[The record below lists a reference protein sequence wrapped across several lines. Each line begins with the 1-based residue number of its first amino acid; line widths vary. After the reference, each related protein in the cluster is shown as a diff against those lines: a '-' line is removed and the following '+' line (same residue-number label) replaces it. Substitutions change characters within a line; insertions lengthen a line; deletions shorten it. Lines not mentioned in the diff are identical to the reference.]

1 MKYIQVDI
9 ETKKE
14 ELEQV
19 TGLLLTLGI
28 TDTVVEDPDDI
39 CGLLNKA
46 EDYDWDYIS
55 PQVLEKQNEV
65 PKITFYMDEKDGS
78 LTESIVASVKE
89 SFSSAS
95 VKVSV
100 SDDSDWKDKWKEF
113 FKPAKI
119 TDKLVVKPTWE
130 EYQPEP
136 GEKIIEID
144 PGMAFGTGT
153 HETTSLCMKLMEKY
167 IGNDDKVLD
176 VGCGSGILSI
186 GADLLGAGEVL
197 AIDIDPEAVKVSSEN
212 VALNRCSDKVKV
224 CHGNLVEGIDFK
236 ADIIVANLMAD
247 LVIKLS
253 GHAAKHLNPGGVYIS
268 SGILTEKKELVAEAI
283 RDCGFEIAE
292 IRNDGIWCAIA
303 AFLPDVS
310 SKEE

>member
-1 MKYIQVDI
+1 MRYIQVDI

-19 TGLLLTLGI
+19 TGLLLALGI

-55 PQVLEKQNEV
+55 PQVLEKKNAV
-65 PKITFYMDEKDGS
+65 PKITFYLDEMDGS
-78 LTESIVASVKE
+78 LAESIVTSVKE
-89 SFSSAS
+89 AFSSAR

-100 SDDSDWKDKWKEF
+100 SDDSEWKDKWKEF

-130 EYQPEP
+130 EYHAGS

-167 IGNDDKVLD
+167 IRNEDRVLD
-176 VGCGSGILSI
+176 VG
-186 GADLLGAGEVL
+186 
-197 AIDIDPEAVKVSSEN
+197 
-212 VALNRCSDKVKV
+212 
-224 CHGNLVEGIDFK
+224 
-236 ADIIVANLMAD
+236 
-247 LVIKLS
+247 
-253 GHAAKHLNPGGVYIS
+253 
-268 SGILTEKKELVAEAI
+268 
-283 RDCGFEIAE
+283 
-292 IRNDGIWCAIA
+292 
-303 AFLPDVS
+303 
-310 SKEE
+310 